1 MDELT
6 INPAY
11 LRMLVLKVRAFM
23 AKEGLVTPDTG
34 GNPTD
39 DEGPEA
45 LKDIPDDLSHE
56 EVIEEIDGLN
66 QTQQAELVA
75 LMWVGRGNAEPEE
88 WAESLKLAEE
98 RREVPT
104 SQYLL
109 DHPLV
114 ADYWA
119 DALNKLGYGSMVEGV
134 VEIRHEG

>member
-11 LRMLVLKVRAFM
+11 LRMLVIKVRAIM
-23 AKEGLVTPDTG
+23 ADTD
-34 GNPTD
+34 GNPAD

-45 LKDIPDDLSHE
+45 LQDISGDLSRE

-75 LMWVGRGNAEPEE
+75 LMWVGRDDAEPEE
-88 WAESLKLAEE
+88 WAELLKLAEG
-98 RREVPT
+98 RREVPA

-119 DALNKLGYGSMVEGV
+119 DALDKLGYGSMVEGV
-134 VEIRHEG
+134 GEIRHEG